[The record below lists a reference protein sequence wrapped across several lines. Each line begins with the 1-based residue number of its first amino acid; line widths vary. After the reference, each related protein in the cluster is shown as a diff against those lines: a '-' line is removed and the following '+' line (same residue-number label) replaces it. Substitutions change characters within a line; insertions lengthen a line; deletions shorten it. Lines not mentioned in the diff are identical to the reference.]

1 MPTVPQFLG
10 RYLEAHPDSKLG
22 LPGPQQGLNTGVVLY
37 QVMMMVMVVM
47 MMMMMMMIMMVMMMT
62 LFSWRR

>member
-10 RYLEAHPDSKLG
+10 RYLETHPDTKLG

-37 QVMMMVMVVM
+37 QVMMVV
-47 MMMMMMMIMMVMMMT
+47 MMIMMVMVMMVMMT

>member
-10 RYLEAHPDSKLG
+10 RYLETHPDTKLG

-37 QVMMMVMVVM
+37 QVMMMVMM
-47 MMMMMMMIMMVMMMT
+47 MVMVMMMT

>member
-10 RYLEAHPDSKLG
+10 RYLETHPDTKLG

-37 QVMMMVMVVM
+37 QVMMVVLM
-47 MMMMMMMIMMVMMMT
+47 MMVMMMT

>member
-10 RYLEAHPDSKLG
+10 RYLETHPDTKLG

-37 QVMMMVMVVM
+37 QVMMVVLM
-47 MMMMMMMIMMVMMMT
+47 MMMMVVMVMMMT

>member
-10 RYLEAHPDSKLG
+10 RYLETHPDSKLG

-37 QVMMMVMVVM
+37 QVMMMVMM
-47 MMMMMMMIMMVMMMT
+47 MMMMVEMVMMMT

>member
-10 RYLEAHPDSKLG
+10 RYLETHPDTKLG

-37 QVMMMVMVVM
+37 QVMMMVMM
-47 MMMMMMMIMMVMMMT
+47 MMMMVVMVMMMT

>member
-10 RYLEAHPDSKLG
+10 RYLETHPDTKLG

-37 QVMMMVMVVM
+37 QVMMVVLMMMVMV
-47 MMMMMMMIMMVMMMT
+47 MMVMMT

>member
-1 MPTVPQFLG
+1 MATVPQFLS
-10 RYLEAHPDSKLG
+10 RYLETHPDTKLG

-37 QVMMMVMVVM
+37 QVMMVVM
-47 MMMMMMMIMMVMMMT
+47 MMMVLMMMMT

>member
-37 QVMMMVMVVM
+37 QVMMVVVMMVMMVMVM
-47 MMMMMMMIMMVMMMT
+47 MMMVMMMT

>member
-10 RYLEAHPDSKLG
+10 RYLETHPDTKLG

-37 QVMMMVMVVM
+37 QVMMVVVMMVMMVMVM
-47 MMMMMMMIMMVMMMT
+47 MMMVMMMT

>member
-10 RYLEAHPDSKLG
+10 RYLETHPDSKLG

-37 QVMMMVMVVM
+37 QVMMMVMM
-47 MMMMMMMIMMVMMMT
+47 MMMMVVMVMMMT